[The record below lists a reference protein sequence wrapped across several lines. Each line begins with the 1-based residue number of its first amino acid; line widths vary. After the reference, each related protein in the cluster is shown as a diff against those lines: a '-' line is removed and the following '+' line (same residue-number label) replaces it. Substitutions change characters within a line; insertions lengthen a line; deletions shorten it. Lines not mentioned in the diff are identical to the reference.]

1 MKNSMMY
8 YVLFCFIAYFI
19 GSIPSGVWI
28 GKFFYQKDIRDYGSG
43 NMGTTNTFRVLG
55 KKAGTIVLFCDILK
69 GTLAASL
76 PHMFGF
82 NMNPLIIGLFAVI
95 GHTFPIFA
103 NFRGGKAVATS
114 SGILLAYNPLFFVY
128 SAILFCIIL
137 FVSSRVSVASM
148 LGLILISIST
158 FILPLFKQPIIPIFN
173 PLLSIIALV
182 LTFFIIY
189 RHRSNLHR
197 ILNGNENMVP
207 FGLAYSR
214 TKR

>member
-1 MKNSMMY
+1 MMY
-8 YVLFCFIAYFI
+8 YLLFCIIAYLI

-28 GKFFYQKDIRDYGSG
+28 GKLFYHKDIRNYGSG

-55 KKAGTIVLFCDILK
+55 TKAGVIVLFCDILK

-82 NMNPLIIGLFAVI
+82 NMNPLLVGLFAVL

-114 SGILLAYNPLFFVY
+114 SGILLAYNPLFFIY

-137 FVSSRVSVASM
+137 FVSSRVSIASM
-148 LGLILISIST
+148 LGMILITISSL
-158 FILPLFKQPIIPIFN
+158 ILPLFKQPIIPTFD
-173 PLLSIIALV
+173 PLLSTIAIV
-182 LTFFIIY
+182 LTVFIIY

-197 ILNGNENMVP
+197 ILNGNESMVH

-214 TKR
+214 SKK